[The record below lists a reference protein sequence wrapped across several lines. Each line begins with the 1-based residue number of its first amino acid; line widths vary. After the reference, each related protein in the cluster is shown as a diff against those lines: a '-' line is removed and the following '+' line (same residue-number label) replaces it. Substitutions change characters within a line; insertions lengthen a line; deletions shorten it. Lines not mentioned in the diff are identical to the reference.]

1 MAYATNP
8 DIDLEIKK
16 LLLILKRRW
25 KLGVAIFI
33 FSIALSTVAAIRKKP
48 QYEAVAKLLFQNS
61 QTSSL
66 TGIGENSNNLES
78 LERDANPIVSEI
90 EVIKSVPIAQ
100 KTIADLE
107 LTDRTGK
114 ALKPAKLINRLDVI
128 SLSGSDVVA
137 VSYRSQDPVLAVKIV
152 DRLMYNYIQNSSLIS
167 NENVTTANKIIE
179 QQLPKARTKVI
190 EKEKALQQFQEK
202 HQIFLAD
209 DEAQAN
215 VGNIRNLE
223 KQIQE
228 VSNQLQEVQINSQE
242 LEAQVGMS
250 SEEALAWNKLSHS
263 PAIQKNLEDLQ
274 AIHSQLIK
282 ERDRYYDTHPVI
294 ISLKNQITALETS
307 LQQYITEIGTSSQ
320 FSLANILTLDRE
332 NLPQELTAALAESE
346 IEAKRLTKKLDN
358 LKNIQRTSQ
367 QKFTQMPQLAS
378 EFRDLQ
384 LQLATAQ
391 SKYKLLLEKSQEIN
405 LHEQQNFDN
414 VRAIEPAQLKNSNP
428 YFGSFLIIGFGCFLG
443 AVSSISTMATVDIAD
458 RKIKSAAEIK
468 NILKYKVLATVPNL
482 SNALK
487 TNLTPEIYRPSRSD
501 YSLPFQRET
510 NKSQLAIKNS
520 EITKAILAQKNLTI
534 PLNNSVFWKLQA
546 KTNFINQNNLGKVIT
561 VSSFLPEEGKT
572 TIAANLA
579 LTLAQMG
586 QKILIIDGN
595 LHQPMQTNIW
605 SNANSIGLSEVI
617 LEGRSVDSAI
627 TPITNNLDLL
637 PSGHICSNSL
647 EVTESTEM
655 KYLLQDLVLRYQL
668 ILIDS
673 PSLQE
678 IIDTLNLASI
688 ADGTILVTRIGRLDY
703 QSANKCRE
711 LLDIAEVNVIGM
723 IINEAEQ

>member
-33 FSIALSTVAAIRKKP
+33 FSIALSTVAAIQKKP

-137 VSYRSQDPVLAVKIV
+137 ISYRSQDPVLAVKIV

-307 LQQYITEIGTSSQ
+307 LQQYIREIGTSSQ

-367 QKFTQMPQLAS
+367 QKFARMPQLAS

-414 VRAIEPAQLKNSNP
+414 VRAIEPAQLNNSNP

-458 RKIKSAAEIK
+458 KKIKSAAEIK

-487 TNLTPEIYRPSRSD
+487 TNLTPEIYRHRSD

-510 NKSQLAIKNS
+510 NKSLLAIKNS
-520 EITKAILAQKNLTI
+520 EITNAILTRKNLTI

-561 VSSFLPEEGKT
+561 VSSFLPGEGKT
-572 TIAANLA
+572 AIAANLA

-595 LHQPMQTNIW
+595 LHQPMQTNTW

-627 TPITNNLDLL
+627 TSITNNLDLL

-647 EVTESTEM
+647 EVTESTAM